1 MTENTEDAELKAIKA
16 LLSALSE
23 IDGAARER
31 VLAYVFTRLGLEMP
45 VHEVADEPVERKPTE
60 LPAGAVPRTA
70 GVVPTIRGFAEEKKP
85 RSANEMAA
93 VLAYFLQYEAP
104 PDERKNTI
112 NKADLDRY
120 FHLAK
125 FRKPGDT
132 RLTLVNSKNAGYL
145 DQRGKGEYALS
156 PIGYNLVAHKLGG
169 DAQPSVIRRK
179 AKRKSAA
186 TGHKSKR

>member
-1 MTENTEDAELKAIKA
+1 MTENTEDAELRAIKV

-23 IDGAARER
+23 LDEAARQR
-31 VLAYVFTRLGLEMP
+31 VLAYVFTRLDLKAPVAEVESGSAETEATGLP
-45 VHEVADEPVERKPTE
+45 ITTI
-60 LPAGAVPRTA
+60 PRA
-70 GVVPTIRGFAEEKKP
+70 RSVVPTILGFAEEKQP

-104 PDERKNTI
+104 LDERKDNIT
-112 NKADLDRY
+112 KSDLDRY

-125 FRKPGDT
+125 FRKPKDA

-145 DQRGKGEYALS
+145 DQRGRGQYALS

-169 DAQPSVIRRK
+169 GAQPSVNRRK
-179 AKRKSAA
+179 VKRNSA
-186 TGHKSKR
+186 TRGRKPKH

>member
-1 MTENTEDAELKAIKA
+1 MTENTEDAELGAIKV
-16 LLSALSE
+16 LLSALSDLDE
-23 IDGAARER
+23 AARQR
-31 VLAYVFTRLGLEMP
+31 VLAYVFTRLDLQAP
-45 VHEVADEPVERKPTE
+45 VADLEIGSVETDTTE
-60 LPAGAVPRTA
+60 LPGSSVRRPR
-70 GVVPTIRGFAEEKKP
+70 GVVPTIIEFKEAKKP

-104 PDERKNTI
+104 QDERKDTV

-156 PIGYNLVAHKLGG
+156 PIGYNLVAYKLGG
-169 DAQPSVIRRK
+169 DAQPSAIRRK
-179 AKRKSAA
+179 VRRKSAA
-186 TGHKSKR
+186 GHKSKR